1 MNKKILP
8 VLSVLML
15 FVLFFTLR
23 GALTP
28 SRARAAGGTDV
39 WWPKDGVRVQ
49 GLQPFKAMVEGIS
62 IEQYEMYWQVDGG
75 TLTWMQN
82 NYQDYPH
89 KEASVDLSGWHWRG
103 AGPYTITFV
112 AKQHGTIISQ
122 QSVRITIPQ
131 PEQPSVQKQTVVL
144 PAPTT
149 AAPAVAQESGFYVNP
164 NSSAAGQA
172 AAWRSA
178 RPQDAA
184 AMDVLA
190 HTPTASWFGNWN
202 NNVYQDVHSVVRAAA
217 AQGTTPVLVAYD
229 IPGRDCGSYSAG
241 GSQSVSQ
248 YQSWIQSFAQGIG
261 NDAAIVVLEPDAL
274 AQLTCLSDAD
284 QSARLSLLSFAI
296 DALKANAHTKV
307 YLDAG
312 HAGWIDVN
320 TMAARLKRA
329 NVGRADGFSL
339 NVSNFDSTANSL
351 SYGTQI
357 SALTDGAHFIV
368 DTSRNGNGANG
379 QWCNPTGRAIGQL
392 PTTHTGTA
400 LVDAYLWVKTP
411 GESDGWCN
419 GGPGAGQW
427 WSEYALTLVRNAG
440 K

>member
-1 MNKKILP
+1 MHKKILP
-8 VLSVLML
+8 ALSVFML

-28 SRARAAGGTDV
+28 SHAHAAGGTNV
-39 WWPKDGVRVQ
+39 WWPKDGVSVQ
-49 GLQPFKAMVEGIS
+49 GLQPFKAMVEGVS

-103 AGPYTITFV
+103 SGPYTITFV
-112 AKQHGTIISQ
+112 AKQYGTIISQ

-131 PEQPSVQKQTVVL
+131 PEQPTVQKQVVVL

-149 AAPAVAQESGFYVNP
+149 AVPAVAQEPALYVNP
-164 NSSAAGQA
+164 NSPAAAQA
-172 AAWRSA
+172 AAWRSS

-190 HTPTASWFGNWN
+190 HTPTANWFGNWN
-202 NNVYQDVHSVVRAAA
+202 SNVYQDVHTVVRTAA
-217 AQGTTPVLVAYD
+217 AQGATPVLVAYD

-241 GSQSVSQ
+241 GSQSISQ

-274 AQLTCLSDAD
+274 AQLACLSDAD

-296 DALKANAHTKV
+296 TTLKGNAHTKV

-320 TMAARLKRA
+320 TMVARLKRA
-329 NVGRADGFSL
+329 NVEKADGFSL

-351 SYGTQI
+351 SYGRQI
-357 SALTDGAHFIV
+357 SAFTGGAHFIV

-427 WSEYALTLVRNAG
+427 WSEYALTLVRGAS